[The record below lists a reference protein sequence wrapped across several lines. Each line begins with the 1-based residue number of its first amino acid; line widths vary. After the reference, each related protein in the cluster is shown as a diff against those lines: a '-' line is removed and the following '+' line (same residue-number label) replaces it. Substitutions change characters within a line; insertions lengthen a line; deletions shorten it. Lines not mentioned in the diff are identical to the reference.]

1 MFVVTEETKNQ
12 IFEVIYSKASNNK
25 EGEAIIKP
33 SEFGFKHSMEE
44 TIRVC
49 KWLLTFSEFDKVEE
63 IGKDSIKV
71 VVCR

>member
-1 MFVVTEETKNQ
+1 MFVVTEETQNQ

-44 TIRVC
+44 TIRVS
-49 KWLLTFSEFDKVEE
+49 KWLSTFPEFKNVKEN
-63 IGKDSIKV
+63 GKDSIIV
-71 VVCR
+71 TIYR